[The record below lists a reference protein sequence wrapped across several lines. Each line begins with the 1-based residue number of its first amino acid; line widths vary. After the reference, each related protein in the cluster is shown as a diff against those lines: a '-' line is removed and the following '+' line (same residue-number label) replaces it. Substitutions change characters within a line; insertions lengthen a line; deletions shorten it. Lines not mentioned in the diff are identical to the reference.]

1 MPSRKGPKRS
11 AHRPRAHRLAV
22 RILLALM
29 LVAAALPDGSAVAQD
44 APAAPAFS
52 NAEIAK
58 AVDQVRADPNLG
70 GTRTIRLLRWN
81 TQPSRPWSL
90 PDWLAWL
97 GDLITFVAQSGRAL
111 FWIAII
117 ALALLLV
124 AYLVR
129 VLAASSAAA
138 GAGTLV
144 APTHVRDLD
153 IRPESLPADVGAAAR
168 RLWDEGAHR
177 AALALLYRGV
187 LSRLAHVHHVPIRDS
202 TTEGDCMALA
212 AQHLSAGRH
221 AYVVRLVT
229 VWQRAVYG
237 GRPAEQHDVYELC
250 DAFGRSLDRA
260 DAEAGLGT
268 SIEAPA

>member
-1 MPSRKGPKRS
+1 MPSRKRS
-11 AHRPRAHRLAV
+11 AHRTRAHRLAV
-22 RILLALM
+22 RIILVLM
-29 LVAAALPDGSAVAQD
+29 LGGAALPARPAVAQD
-44 APAAPAFS
+44 ATAAPAFS

-81 TQPSRPWSL
+81 TRPSRPWSL
-90 PDWLAWL
+90 PDWLAWI

-124 AYLVR
+124 IYLVR

-187 LSRLAHVHHVPIRDS
+187 LSRLAHVHRVPIRDS

-260 DAEAGLGT
+260 DAEGGLGT
-268 SIEAPA
+268 AIEAPA

>member
-1 MPSRKGPKRS
+1 
-11 AHRPRAHRLAV
+11 
-22 RILLALM
+22 M
-29 LVAAALPDGSAVAQD
+29 LVTVPLLPRTAAAQD
-44 APAAPAFS
+44 APALPPAFS
-52 NAEIAK
+52 NAEVAK
-58 AVDQVRADPNLG
+58 AVEQVRADPNLG
-70 GTRTIRLLRWN
+70 GTRTIRLLRWQA
-81 TQPSRPWSL
+81 QPSRPWSL
-90 PDWLAWL
+90 PDWLSWI
-97 GDLITFVAQSGRAL
+97 GDLIGFIAQSGRAL

-117 ALALLLV
+117 ALALALV

-138 GAGTLV
+138 AAGTLV

-153 IRPESLPADVGAAAR
+153 IRPESLPANVGAAAR

-187 LSRLAHVHHVPIRDS
+187 LSRLAHVHRVPIRDS

-212 AQHLSAGRH
+212 ARHLSAERH
-221 AYVVRLVT
+221 VYVVRLVT

-237 GRPAEQHDVYELC
+237 GRPAEPHDVYELC

-260 DAEAGLGT
+260 DAEAGLRG